1 MTPRRSRWPCF
12 VDGFPSYV
20 RGWVCMA
27 KDKSMQR
34 GYRDVGYLLAPRVKE
49 FRPAHIS
56 VRSWFGQVA
65 KLAEHIHRNDK
76 AAVGGWVKRHYPA
89 LMQLVPQRRQKEL
102 VLGLVEM
109 AREDWLT

>member
-1 MTPRRSRWPCF
+1 
-12 VDGFPSYV
+12 
-20 RGWVCMA
+20 MA

-56 VRSWFGQVA
+56 VRSWLRQVRE
-65 KLAEHIHRNDK
+65 LAEHIHANDR
-76 AAVGGWVKRHYPA
+76 AAVGGWVKKHYPA
-89 LMQLVPQRRQKEL
+89 LMQLVPQRRRKEL
-102 VLGLVEM
+102 VLGLVER